1 MLTKDQIET
10 NWDRF
15 KNLLFTVD
23 RPGILELV
31 KYLENDTDMKTAPAS
46 TRYHG
51 NYDGGLC
58 EHCLNVYDNLVA
70 ITRALNEDFDASTL
84 IIVALL
90 HDLAK
95 INFYEKY
102 EKNVKVGNEWV
113 KQSAFKVI
121 DKKNRFIY
129 ASHEQTSLFIA
140 SMYIDLSIE
149 EQVSILS
156 HHGGVGDKSLHIDT
170 VSEMFSEYRLP
181 KYLHTADLIDAYK
194 QQVNE

>member
-1 MLTKDQIET
+1 MLTQNQIET

-15 KNLLFTVD
+15 KNLLLQVNRD
-23 RPGILELV
+23 GVSDLV
-31 KYLENDTDMKTAPAS
+31 NYLDVDTDMKIAPAS

-51 NYDGGLC
+51 NYAGGLC

-70 ITRALNEDFDASTL
+70 ITKVLNEEFDNSTL

-90 HDLAK
+90 HDLSK

-102 EKNVKVGNEWV
+102 EKNVKVGNEWT
-113 KQSAFKVI
+113 KQSAYKVM

-129 ASHEQTSLFIA
+129 ASHEQTSVFIA
-140 SMYIDLSIE
+140 SIYIDLSIE

-156 HHGGVGDKSLHIDT
+156 HHGGVGDRSLHIDT

>member
-10 NWDRF
+10 NWNRF

-23 RPGILELV
+23 RPGVLELV

-70 ITRALNEDFDASTL
+70 ITRALNEDFDNSTL

-102 EKNVKVGNEWV
+102 EKNVKVGDEWV
-113 KQSAFKVI
+113 KQPAFKVT

-181 KYLHTADLIDAYK
+181 KYLHSADLIDAYN
-194 QQVNE
+194 QAVNE

>member
-1 MLTKDQIET
+1 MLTSVQIEN

-23 RPGILELV
+23 RPGVLELV

-129 ASHEQTSLFIA
+129 SSHEQTSLFIA

-181 KYLHTADLIDAYK
+181 KYLHSADLIDAYK

>member
-1 MLTKDQIET
+1 MLTQNQIET

-15 KNLLFTVD
+15 KNLLLQVNRD
-23 RPGILELV
+23 GVSDLV
-31 KYLENDTDMKTAPAS
+31 NYLEVDTDMKTAPAS

-51 NYDGGLC
+51 NYAGGLC

-70 ITRALNEDFDASTL
+70 ITKALNEEFDNSTL

-90 HDLAK
+90 HDLSK

-102 EKNVKVGNEWV
+102 EKNVKVGNEWT
-113 KQSAFKVI
+113 KQSAYKVI
-121 DKKNRFIY
+121 DKNNRFIY
-129 ASHEQTSLFIA
+129 ASHEQTSVFIA
-140 SMYIDLSIE
+140 SMYIELSIE

-170 VSEMFSEYRLP
+170 VSEMFSKYRLP

-194 QQVNE
+194 QSVNE

>member
-1 MLTKDQIET
+1 MLTKDQIEN

-15 KNLLFTVD
+15 KNLLSTVD
-23 RPGILELV
+23 RPGVLELV
-31 KYLENDTDMKTAPAS
+31 KYLENDTDMKIAPAS

-70 ITRALNEDFDASTL
+70 ITRALNEDFDNSTL

-102 EKNVKVGNEWV
+102 EKNVKVGNEWI
-113 KQSAFKVI
+113 KQPVFKVI

-181 KYLHTADLIDAYK
+181 KYLHSADLIDAYN
-194 QQVNE
+194 QSVNE